1 MNDALAEDGVELD
14 ARDPQTPAAL
24 RIYTNVSFASVKR
37 TAITPESD
45 AAFAATPFECPLCLR
60 FCSAILRSTC
70 CQFYTCHDC
79 AEELRAVCGNKAAC
93 PHCRARPLVLEDPSA
108 EEPIQCYRDS
118 PSVVSKIRQMNI
130 QLCSKQLIPDKAA
143 AGEEFIR
150 SLRMIA

>member
-1 MNDALAEDGVELD
+1 MNDALAEDGVEFD
-14 ARDPQTPAAL
+14 AKAPQTPMAL
-24 RIYTNVSFASVKR
+24 RIFTNVSYTSVKR

-79 AEELRAVCGNKAAC
+79 AETLRAASGARVAC
-93 PHCRARPLVLEDPSA
+93 PHCRARPLVLEDPSS
-108 EEPIQCYRDS
+108 EDPIQCYRDS

-130 QLCSKQLIPDKAA
+130 QLCSKKLL
-143 AGEEFIR
+143 AGNEDDGEGYIR
-150 SLRMIA
+150 SLRIIA